1 MVIIHTSIFRD
12 FIFLKVEVR
21 IKLPEKAR
29 IGVEVKNGMYTVYIE
44 VVREHG
50 TYQLMSHEIKVGQAP
65 FKFDLGSNAEVS
77 AASLEYKKKD

>member
-1 MVIIHTSIFRD
+1 MASVASATRSAG
-12 FIFLKVEVR
+12 KYT
-21 IKLPEKAR
+21 IKWDGKDDK
-29 IGVEVKNGMYTVYIE
+29 GVEVKNGMYTVYIE